1 MRKIH
6 AFPITGD
13 LAGQI
18 NRYVNDTKDIKS
30 VSDIFRIDSGSNG
43 VPGVVVLFYE
53 DHTKDE

>member
-1 MRKIH
+1 MKQAH

-18 NRYVNDTKDIKS
+18 NRYVADTKDLKS
-30 VSDIFRIDSGSNG
+30 VSDIFRIDSGSHG